1 MPAVKDVM
9 SRDVITFK
17 ADAAVDEVAE
27 TLARRHITG
36 APVLDDEGYVVG
48 IVSEVDVFTKSGRTA
63 REIMSPNVITVGEET
78 SLEEVATIMAG
89 ERIRRLPVLTGGRLV
104 GLISR
109 SDVLDFFAL
118 SHWTCETCG
127 SYQHGLQQPADCPHC
142 GGTNFR
148 LDRSS
153 PGT

>member
-9 SRDVITFK
+9 TRDVITFK
-17 ADAAVDEVAE
+17 AETPVHEVAE
-27 TLARRHITG
+27 TLSRRHITG
-36 APVLDDEGYVVG
+36 APVLDGEGYVVG
-48 IVSEVDVFTKSGRTA
+48 IVSEVDVFAKSGATA
-63 REIMSPNVITVGEET
+63 RDIMSPNVITVGEDT

-89 ERIRRLPVLTGGRLV
+89 ERIRRLPVLAAGRLV

-109 SDVLDFFAL
+109 SDVLDFFVL

-127 SYQHGLQQPADCPHC
+127 SYQHGLHQPDQCPHC
-142 GGTNFR
+142 SGTTFR

-153 PGT
+153 PGA

>member
-1 MPAVKDVM
+1 MPAVKEVM
-9 SRDVITFK
+9 TRDVITFR
-17 ADAAVDEVAE
+17 ADTAVNDVAE
-27 TLARRHITG
+27 TLSRRHITG

-48 IVSEVDVFTKSGRTA
+48 IVSEVDVFTKHGPTA
-63 REIMSPNVITVGEET
+63 RDIMSPNVITVGEET

-89 ERIRRLPVLTGGRLV
+89 ERIRRLPVLAGGRLV

-127 SYQHGLQQPADCPHC
+127 SYQHGLQQPGDCPHC
-142 GGTNFR
+142 GGTAFR

>member
-9 SRDVITFK
+9 TRDVITFK
-17 ADAAVDEVAE
+17 ADTPIDQVAE
-27 TLARRHITG
+27 ILSRKRITG
-36 APVLDDEGYVVG
+36 APVLDGDGYVVG
-48 IVSEVDVFTKSGRTA
+48 IVSEIDVFSKAGSTA
-63 REIMSPNVITVGEET
+63 SDIMSPNVITVGEDT

-89 ERIRRLPVLTGGRLV
+89 ERIRRLPVLAGGRLI
-104 GLISR
+104 GLVSR

-127 SYQHGLQQPADCPHC
+127 SYQHGLHQPDQCPHC
-142 GGTNFR
+142 GGTSYR

>member
-9 SRDVITFK
+9 TRDVITFK
-17 ADAAVDEVAE
+17 SDARVNDVAE

-36 APVLDDEGYVVG
+36 APVLDEEGYVVG
-48 IVSEVDVFTKSGRTA
+48 IVSEVDVFTKTGATA
-63 REIMSPNVITVGEET
+63 RDIMSPNVITVGEET

-127 SYQHGLQQPADCPHC
+127 SFEHGLHQPEQCPHC
-142 GGTNFR
+142 SGTSFR

>member
-9 SRDVITFK
+9 TNEVITFQVETP
-17 ADAAVDEVAE
+17 VDEIAD
-27 TLARRHITG
+27 TLSSRHITG
-36 APVLDDEGYVVG
+36 APVLDPDGYVVG
-48 IVSEVDVFTKSGRTA
+48 IVSEVDVFSKSGRTA
-63 REIMSPNVITVGEET
+63 RDIMSPNVITVGEET

-89 ERIRRLPVLTGGRLV
+89 ERIRRLPVLAGGRLV

-109 SDVLDFFAL
+109 SDVLDFFAQ

-127 SYQHGLQQPADCPHC
+127 AYQHGLHQPDSCTHC
-142 GGTNFR
+142 GGSSFR